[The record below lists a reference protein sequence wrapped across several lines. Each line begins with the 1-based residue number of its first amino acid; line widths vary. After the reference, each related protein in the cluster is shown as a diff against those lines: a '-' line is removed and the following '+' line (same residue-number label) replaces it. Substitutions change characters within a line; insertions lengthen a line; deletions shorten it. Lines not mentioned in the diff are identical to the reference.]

1 MKEGK
6 YTVLSIQLEK
16 KASNE
21 TVEKIR
27 EAAGEKVLFSDK
39 RMSNEEV
46 KGAYYSFAVLV
57 YGFLVVISLIAV
69 FHIINSIS
77 MSADSRM
84 RQFGAMR
91 AIGMSDRQAVR
102 MVAAEAATYGVC
114 GIAVGLIGG
123 IPVHRFL
130 FETLIT
136 SKWGD
141 SWKFPIVQTGI
152 ILAVLVF
159 SIMLSVAGPARRI
172 RKMSVTD
179 TIGSL

>member
-1 MKEGK
+1 
-6 YTVLSIQLEK
+6 
-16 KASNE
+16 
-21 TVEKIR
+21 
-27 EAAGEKVLFSDK
+27 
-39 RMSNEEV
+39 
-46 KGAYYSFAVLV
+46 
-57 YGFLVVISLIAV
+57 
-69 FHIINSIS
+69 

-159 SIMLSVAGPARRI
+159 SHYVICCRSCQKNTENVCNGHDWKSVINCSLPFSAGF
-172 RKMSVTD
+172 
-179 TIGSL
+179 

>member
-1 MKEGK
+1 M
-6 YTVLSIQLEK
+6 
-16 KASNE
+16 
-21 TVEKIR
+21 
-27 EAAGEKVLFSDK
+27 LFSDK

-114 GIAVGLIGG
+114 GIVVGLFGG